1 MEVGRQENNILEK
14 GEDKREATDRVSS
27 SEIPTDI
34 KNMGFVVIRVPWR
47 ISSSMISALW
57 T

>member
-1 MEVGRQENNILEK
+1 MEIEREENNILEK

-34 KNMGFVVIRVPWR
+34 KNMGFAVIVEF
-47 ISSSMISALW
+47 LGE
-57 T
+57 